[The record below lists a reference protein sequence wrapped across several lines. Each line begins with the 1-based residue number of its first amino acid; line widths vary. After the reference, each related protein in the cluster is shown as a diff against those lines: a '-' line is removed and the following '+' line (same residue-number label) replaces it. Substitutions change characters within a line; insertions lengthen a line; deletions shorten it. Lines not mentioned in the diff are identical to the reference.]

1 MLYGVLLK
9 QALLTQ
15 EGLTAATQMGVME
28 SHWHCQLHEMR
39 VWGEFNI
46 YHRDFGSKLMGP
58 PLPQRGFHPIMC

>member
-15 EGLTAATQMGVME
+15 GLTATTQMGVME
-28 SHWHCQLHEMR
+28 SHWRCQLPEMR

-46 YHRDFGSKLMGP
+46 ISQGLSG
-58 PLPQRGFHPIMC
+58 QS